1 MLLPLQA
8 EGGDQAVYRLLP
20 GGFVLYPH
28 GNVLGHRHVGEEGV
42 ILEEIA
48 YFPLLRGQVNATLR
62 VEEYLI
68 IQHNAAPVGFFD
80 PGDAL
85 EGEALAAAGGTQQ
98 AGDLAALCLK
108 GAVQP
113 EFTEV
118 FVNVNL

>member
-1 MLLPLQA
+1 MLLPLQV

-85 EGEALAAAGGTQQ
+85 EGEALAAARGTQQ
-98 AGDLAALCLK
+98 AGDLAAFRFK
-108 GAVQP
+108 GAVQL